1 MPFERI
7 VLTDSKA
14 LLLSGLLAIDLN
26 KLIPDVSTHG
36 LWRLDK
42 ILIEEEVSNTDMN
55 KEWAGI
61 SFMMRDAELQLR
73 GSKNKEWGATVRLRA
88 TQSLRLPFRDSDLR
102 WKLRDLRF
110 IDHTEMHEGK
120 NVKHLW
126 YTTGQ
131 SVNDFGIIRQP
142 QRGFLDNTGRWYEP
156 VRSGI
161 DPFAAA

>member
-7 VLTDSKA
+7 VLTDSKT

-26 KLIPDVSTHG
+26 KLIPDVSTRG
-36 LWRLDK
+36 LWKFDK
-42 ILIEEEVSNTDMN
+42 ILIEEEVSDTDMN

-61 SFMMRDAELQLR
+61 SFLMRDAELQLR
-73 GSKNKEWGATVRLRA
+73 GSKNKEWSATVRLRA
-88 TQSLRLPFRDSDLR
+88 IQSLRLPLRDSDLR

-110 IDHTEMHEGK
+110 IDHTERHERN

-131 SVNDFGIIRQP
+131 NVNAFGNIHQP
-142 QRGFLDNTGRWYEP
+142 QSGFLDNTGRWYEP
-156 VRSGI
+156 VRSGT